1 MIDLHTTATAN
12 GYRVSI
18 MLEECGLPYRVHA
31 YDLLKGDQLRPEFL
45 ALHPVGRVPAIVDA
59 PDVDDPDL
67 DEPEGRRIVVAGTHA
82 ILQYLAEKTGRFLP
96 SEPVARAAA
105 YTWAGVASSDV
116 APAFSGQF
124 TFGVLMPGQ
133 APPALAYFE
142 KLCLRFLA
150 ALDTRLATATWLA
163 GDEYSIADMLAYPT
177 VAVSAKRFPGN
188 VDAYPH
194 VSRWSAA
201 VGQRPAVQ
209 RGMRVPS

>member
-18 MLEECGLPYRVHA
+18 MLEECALPYRVHA
-31 YDLLKGDQLRPEFL
+31 YDLLKGDHLRPEFL
-45 ALHPVGRVPAIVDA
+45 ALHPVGRVPAIV
-59 PDVDDPDL
+59 

-96 SEPVARAAA
+96 SEPAARAAA

-150 ALDTRLATATWLA
+150 ALDARLATATWLA

-201 VGQRPAVQ
+201 VGERPAVQ